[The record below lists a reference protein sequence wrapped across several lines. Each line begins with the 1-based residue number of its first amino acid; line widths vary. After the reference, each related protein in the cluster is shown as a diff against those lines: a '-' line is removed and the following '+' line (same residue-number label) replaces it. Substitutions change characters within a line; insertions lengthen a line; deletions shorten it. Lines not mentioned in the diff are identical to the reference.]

1 MDPECTTWNLACLHG
16 SAKGYGRE
24 TVSLPRV
31 RTWAQRALRA
41 GASAEEVRN
50 LLAPY
55 GLELTSDLNVE
66 TRGATAQTHAFA

>member
-31 RTWAQRALRA
+31 RTWAQFRALRA

-66 TRGATAQTHAFA
+66 TRGATPARAFA